1 MVSFFINV
9 LVIIL
14 LHDELVGV
22 GTSVNEVDAAG
33 ETAEVDG
40 VGTDVAFHSADSLT
54 HDVVDH
60 DVGALAKV
68 DIELVNGGV
77 GIDVHL
83 HGVVLRNVDTS
94 LREELLIVNNG
105 VNRIPAYHL
114 IIR

>member
-9 LVIIL
+9 LVISL
-14 LHDELVGV
+14 LHDELLGV
-22 GTSVNEVDAAG
+22 LASIDEVDTAG

-60 DVGALAKV
+60 DVGTLAECDV
-68 DIELVNGGV
+68 ELVNGGV
-77 GIDVHL
+77 RIDAHL

-94 LREELLIVNNG
+94 LREELVEVEGEALVVTIT
-105 VNRIPAYHL
+105 
-114 IIR
+114 

>member
-9 LVIIL
+9 LVISL
-14 LHDELVGV
+14 LHDELLGV

-54 HDVVDH
+54 HDVEDH
-60 DVGALAKV
+60 DVGALAEV
-68 DIELVNGGV
+68 DVELVNGGV
-77 GIDVHL
+77 GVDGHL

-94 LREELLIVNNG
+94 IREELVEVEGEALIVT
-105 VNRIPAYHL
+105 IT
-114 IIR
+114 